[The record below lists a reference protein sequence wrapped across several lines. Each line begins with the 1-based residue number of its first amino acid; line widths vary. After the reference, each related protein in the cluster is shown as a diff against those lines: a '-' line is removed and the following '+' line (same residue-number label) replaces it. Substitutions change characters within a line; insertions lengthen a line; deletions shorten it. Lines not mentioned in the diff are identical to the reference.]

1 MQKTLVLYILCLL
14 AAPGLSAQTAA
25 GSWYGKAEVDLA
37 GMHDNYLTE
46 LVLKQKGNRV
56 DGVFGYYFRDK
67 YQSFVVHGHY
77 NPQTREVTIL
87 NIPVI
92 YYGSNSTV
100 NSIDCNT
107 NFRATLINTRLR
119 STLKGYF
126 YHDERYT
133 HMCPDLKVA
142 YTLDRNE
149 KQDSVLSAA
158 SATSASAS
166 VARIWTPQSD
176 DYVVD
181 ASKSEQKADS
191 AKRSDSLKIAGLAK
205 KSDSAKQR
213 LDSILTVAM
222 QRVDTVKEQPD
233 SAQAMSTQPAA
244 TQPLAT
250 TRGDSLIETHVIPV
264 SPAKDT
270 AQIAAITKPPAADA
284 KAPAADPE
292 TIEKE
297 DTKKIAHSF
306 TKRAPVLNKVLLVE
320 SDSVRVSFYDNGEID
335 GDSISVFVNQELVLK
350 HQELAAR
357 ALTLYIR
364 LDSTLE
370 TNEISMYAENLGK
383 YPPNTALMVVTDG
396 TNRYEVF
403 MSSNLKENATIRLK
417 RKRSN

>member
-14 AAPGLSAQTAA
+14 VAPGLSAQTAA

-67 YQSFVVHGHY
+67 YQSFIVHGRY

-107 NFRATLINTRLR
+107 NFRATLINTRLK

-126 YHDERYT
+126 YHDDRYT

-158 SATSASAS
+158 SASPASTS

-181 ASKSEQKADS
+181 ASKTEQKADS
-191 AKRSDSLKIAGLAK
+191 AKRSDSTKRADSAKIAASAK
-205 KSDSAKQR
+205 KSDSARQR

-222 QRVDTVKEQPD
+222 QRVDTSKEQPD
-233 SAQAMSTQPAA
+233 SVQA
-244 TQPLAT
+244 LVT
-250 TRGDSLIETHVIPV
+250 TRGDSLTETHVVPT
-264 SPAKDT
+264 PPTKDT
-270 AQIAAITKPPAADA
+270 AQIAAITKPPAADS
-284 KAPAADPE
+284 KPPAADPE

-297 DTKKIAHSF
+297 DTKNIAHSF

-335 GDSISVFVNQELVLK
+335 GDSISVFVNHELVLK

-370 TNEISMYAENLGK
+370 TNEISMFAENLGK

-417 RKRSN
+417 RKKTY

>member
-1 MQKTLVLYILCLL
+1 MKKTLVLYIVYLL
-14 AAPGLSAQTAA
+14 AAPRLMAQTAA

-56 DGVFGYYFRDK
+56 YGVFGYYFRDK
-67 YQSFVVHGHY
+67 YQSFFVHGRY

-107 NFRATLINTRLR
+107 NFRATLINTRLK

-126 YHDERYT
+126 YHDDRYA

-158 SATSASAS
+158 AASSAAAST
-166 VARIWTPQSD
+166 ARIWTPQSD

-181 ASKSEQKADS
+181 ASKSVQKADS
-191 AKRSDSLKIAGLAK
+191 VKISDSTT
-205 KSDSAKQR
+205 KQR

-222 QRVDTVKEQPD
+222 QTADTAKILPD
-233 SAQAMSTQPAA
+233 SAEAMTA
-244 TQPLAT
+244 TRA
-250 TRGDSLIETHVIPV
+250 DSLI
-264 SPAKDT
+264 
-270 AQIAAITKPPAADA
+270 
-284 KAPAADPE
+284 ADPQKA
-292 TIEKE
+292 EKE
-297 DTKKIAHSF
+297 DAKKIENSF
-306 TKRAPVLNKVLLVE
+306 TKRAPVLNKVLQVE
-320 SDSVRVSFYDNGEID
+320 SDSIRVSFYDNGEID
-335 GDSISVFVNQELVLK
+335 GDSISVFVNHELVLT
-350 HQELAAR
+350 HQELAAK

-370 TNEISMYAENLGK
+370 TNEISMFAENLGK

-396 TNRYEVF
+396 KNRYEVF
-403 MSSNLKENATIRLK
+403 MSSNLKENATIRLR
-417 RKRSN
+417 RKKLQ